1 MVSNR
6 LTRSQFATI
15 SAQKKEFVNHV
26 RATLTQPELRGI
38 LMRWLPILTIAL
50 MLPLAACATTRPA
63 TYLVETKGP
72 YQLDTGDT
80 VRVTVYGDAELSA
93 AYKIDDSGAI
103 AFPLVGPVQVR
114 GATTKVAAGRLAAAL
129 ANGYMRNPDVA
140 VEVAEYRPFFI
151 QGEIRNAGQ
160 FQYVYG
166 MTVRAAISTSGGFT
180 ETADRNRAI
189 VYRRQGDQMVKGTV
203 DLDFP
208 IYPGDTVVVL
218 ERWF

>member
-1 MVSNR
+1 
-6 LTRSQFATI
+6 
-15 SAQKKEFVNHV
+15 
-26 RATLTQPELRGI
+26 
-38 LMRWLPILTIAL
+38 MRWLPILAISL
-50 MLPLAACATTRPA
+50 LPLLSACASTRPA

-80 VRVTVYGDAELSA
+80 VRVSVYGDEDLTDI
-93 AYKIDDSGAI
+93 YRIDDSGAI

-114 GATTKVAAGRLAAAL
+114 GSTTKAAAGRLAAAL

-151 QGEIRNAGQ
+151 QGEVKNAGQ

-166 MTVRAAISTSGGFT
+166 MTVRSAISTSGGFS
-180 ETADRNRAI
+180 ETADRDRAV

-208 IYPGDTVVVL
+208 LFPGDTVVIL

>member
-1 MVSNR
+1 
-6 LTRSQFATI
+6 
-15 SAQKKEFVNHV
+15 
-26 RATLTQPELRGI
+26 
-38 LMRWLPILTIAL
+38 MRWLPILAILAL
-50 MLPLAACATTRPA
+50 PSLAACASTRPA

-80 VRVTVYGDAELSA
+80 VSVRVYGDTELSST
-93 AYKIDDSGAI
+93 YKIDDSGAI

-114 GATTKVAAGRLAAAL
+114 GTTTNVAAGRLAAAL
-129 ANGYMRNPDVA
+129 ANGYMRNPNVA

-151 QGEIRNAGQ
+151 QGEVKNAGQ

-166 MTVRAAISTSGGFT
+166 MTVRAAISTSGGFS

-189 VYRRQGDQMVKGTV
+189 VYRRQGDQMVKGNV
-203 DLDFP
+203 DMDFP
-208 IYPGDTVVVL
+208 IYPGDTIVIS

>member
-1 MVSNR
+1 MPRHIPLTFSVSGM
-6 LTRSQFATI
+6 I
-15 SAQKKEFVNHV
+15 
-26 RATLTQPELRGI
+26 
-38 LMRWLPILTIAL
+38 MRWLPILAIS
-50 MLPLAACATTRPA
+50 MLPLLTACASTRPA

-80 VRVTVYGDAELSA
+80 VRVSVYGDAELSST
-93 AYKIDDSGAI
+93 YKVDDSGAI
-103 AFPLVGPVQVR
+103 AFPLVGSVPVR
-114 GATTKVAAGRLAAAL
+114 GATTNMAAARLTAAL

-151 QGEIRNAGQ
+151 QGEVKNAGQ

-166 MTVRAAISTSGGFT
+166 MTVRAAISTSGGFSD
-180 ETADRNRAI
+180 TADRNSAV

-208 IYPGDTVVVL
+208 IFPGDTIVVS

>member
-1 MVSNR
+1 
-6 LTRSQFATI
+6 
-15 SAQKKEFVNHV
+15 
-26 RATLTQPELRGI
+26 
-38 LMRWLPILTIAL
+38 MRWLHVLMIAL
-50 MLPLAACATTRPA
+50 TLPLAACASTRPA

-72 YQLDTGDT
+72 YQLDTGDA
-80 VRVTVYGDAELSA
+80 VRVTVYGDAELSDT
-93 AYKIDDSGAI
+93 YRIDDSGAI
-103 AFPLVGPVQVR
+103 AFPLVGPIQVR
-114 GATTKVAAGRLAAAL
+114 GTTTNVAAGRLAAAL

-151 QGEIRNAGQ
+151 QGEVKNAGQ

-166 MTVRAAISTSGGFT
+166 MTVRAAISTSGGFSD
-180 ETADRNRAI
+180 TADRNSAV

-208 IYPGDTVVVL
+208 IYPGDTIVVL